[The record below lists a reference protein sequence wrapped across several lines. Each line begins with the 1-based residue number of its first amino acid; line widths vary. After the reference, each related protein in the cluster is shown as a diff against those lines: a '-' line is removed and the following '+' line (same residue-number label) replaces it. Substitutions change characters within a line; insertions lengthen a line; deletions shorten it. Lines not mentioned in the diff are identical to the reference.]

1 MTVKILGLVFWVFA
15 TFACAG
21 RGGTGTPT
29 SSIRTSDEK
38 KTVSVE
44 IQNDNFYQVTVYAYR
59 QGSRKRLGVI
69 ESRDTRSFEFVWI
82 TGEVRFL
89 IDFLTNGCILTWPLA
104 VDRGDELMMII
115 EPQDHA
121 RASDTVCR
129 V

>member
-1 MTVKILGLVFWVFA
+1 MTVKILGLVFGVFA

-21 RGGTGTPT
+21 GSGTGAPT
-29 SSIRTSDEK
+29 SSIRPADEK

-59 QGSRKRLGVI
+59 PGSRKQLGVI
-69 ESRDTRSFEFVWI
+69 ESRETRSFEFVWI

-89 IDFLTNGCILTWPLA
+89 INFFNNGCILTWPLA
-104 VDRGDELMMII
+104 VDRGDDLMMII
-115 EPQDHA
+115 EPQDHV